1 MFSFSVILF
10 IDINVLI
17 KTNIYIFLRSRLFSI
32 PSKFEQ
38 TIFNKTVLWELGR
51 LTGKRNIELNFILKT
66 RLAFSIKKA
75 EKSEFT

>member
-1 MFSFSVILF
+1 MFV
-10 IDINVLI
+10 DIIALI
-17 KTNIYIFLRSRLFSI
+17 KTNIYIFFRSRLFSI
-32 PSKFEQ
+32 PLKFEP

-66 RLAFSIKKA
+66 RLAYSIKKA